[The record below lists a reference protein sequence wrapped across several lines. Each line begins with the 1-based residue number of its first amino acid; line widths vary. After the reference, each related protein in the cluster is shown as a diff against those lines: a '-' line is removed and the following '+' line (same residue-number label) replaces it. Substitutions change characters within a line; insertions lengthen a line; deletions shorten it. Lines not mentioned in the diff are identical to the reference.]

1 MTKFNMLIVLLV
13 VILCFTAC
21 TTGYDDLTNPIS
33 PISNPLSTDDR
44 QSIVGIQS
52 IIEESNS
59 QTVAVHYPSTGY
71 PKIDVTLSD
80 FANNRIE
87 LFNQETASLSLNKD
101 ESQPYEL
108 NIDYKIVFLSDS
120 HLSLY
125 FTENKFLG
133 SSQPTKTIYTFNY
146 NLLQERQL
154 ALKDLFKGTSAYLEI
169 ISQYVYDRL
178 INDKMLN
185 VSLDEEWVIK
195 GSTPLESN
203 FKQFLLSENGITII
217 FEKYQIGPAFI
228 GEPSLNIPYDVFTA
242 YIELKELELTPIP
255 IETTE
260 SEEATTVDD
269 PVPVETQPTTE
280 DTAVE
285 NVFPKKIALTFEDGP
300 NPIYTPLILDTL
312 KSRGV
317 KATFF
322 VLGNRVEDYSELV
335 KRIYSEGHTIG
346 NHSWSHP
353 QLTRLSSDE
362 VAKQLVQTQDAITT
376 HTGFT
381 PFLYRPPYGFYNET
395 VITSG
400 KMPAILW
407 SIDPMD
413 LKFQDASYIAN
424 YVLDHAFDGAIILL
438 RDTNPNTTQALGAI
452 IDGLTD
458 GGFSLVTVDELLGLN
473 AENTYTNIRIF
484 SRGFDK

>member
-1 MTKFNMLIVLLV
+1 MTKFKLLGILLTVIVS
-13 VILCFTAC
+13 FTAC
-21 TTGYDDLTNPIS
+21 SPRYGHLVDPIS
-33 PISNPLSTDDR
+33 PISTPLSMDDR

-52 IIEESNS
+52 IIEENNN
-59 QTVAVHYPSTGY
+59 QTVAVHYPATGY
-71 PKIDVTLSD
+71 SKIDTALSD

-87 LFNQETASLSLNKD
+87 LFNQETASLNLNNED
-101 ESQPYEL
+101 SQPYEL
-108 NIDYKIVFLSDS
+108 NIDYEIVFLSES
-120 HLSLY
+120 HMSLY
-125 FTENKFLG
+125 FVENKYLG
-133 SSQPTKTIYTFNY
+133 SSQSVKTIYTYNY

-154 ALKDLFKGTSAYLEI
+154 ALKDLFKGSSAYLEI
-169 ISQYVYDRL
+169 ISQYAHDRL
-178 INDKMLN
+178 INDNVLN
-185 VSLDEEWVIK
+185 VSLDEEWVLK

-203 FKQFLLSENGITII
+203 FKQFLLNKDGITII

-228 GEPSLNIPYDVFTA
+228 GEPSLNIPYDIFTA
-242 YIELKELELTPIP
+242 YIELKELELTSITE
-255 IETTE
+255 ETTE
-260 SEEATTVDD
+260 SEVVSVDD
-269 PVPVETQPTTE
+269 TSPVLPEPSPVDVETEEVIT
-280 DTAVE
+280 
-285 NVFPKKIALTFEDGP
+285 KKIALTFEDGP

-322 VLGNRVEDYSELV
+322 VLGNRVKDYPELI
-335 KRIYSEGHTIG
+335 KRIYAEGHTIG

-362 VAKQLVQTQDAITT
+362 VANQLVETQKIVTD
-376 HTGFT
+376 HTGYT

-395 VITSG
+395 VIVTG
-400 KMPAILW
+400 QMPAILW

-424 YVLDHAFDGAIILL
+424 YVLDHAFDGGIILL

-452 IDGLTD
+452 IDGLTEN
-458 GGFSLVTVDELLGLN
+458 GFSLVTVDDLLGLTS
-473 AENTYTNIRIF
+473 ENTSTNIRIF